1 LHGKEIIPQQG
12 KFVKTRR
19 FLRFSIF
26 NVKQPASPNSPRASV
41 DARRGE
47 AGSPRGEAGGGQG
60 GPYTSKSTERI
71 LEI

>member
-47 AGSPRGEAGGGQG
+47 AGGGQG